1 MTARRFAARLGVTLL
16 LIASAVLAQRWY
28 GWNDALV
35 LGGIDAE
42 SYEAIALA
50 APAMPAATTER
61 LPFHHAQRWPGPYA
75 VGLLAGGLR
84 LDVREVFAWASGACL
99 LGAILLMQAAFMR
112 LGLSPWALAVCIA
125 LVVFH
130 YSFRFYLVAPGML
143 PDALF
148 ILGLALTLVGLA
160 GAKLPLLLA
169 GILLAGLARQSVL
182 LLLPGIAYWV
192 LRGETWTRRSKPAR
206 SLTILAAVAL
216 AVAVYIGT
224 GRIAEPFAD
233 PSNNLEAVTGLF
245 AWLAGPAFSGADLA
259 VFFGYAAIPL
269 LIPSAMLAADCW
281 HGHGAGAGVR
291 WTGETGAC
299 LLMAAAIVC
308 QPVLGGPAYTENG
321 NAMRL
326 AALALAP
333 LAFAV
338 GLRLK
343 ASGAAQIAPGR
354 ALAIIL
360 LLGAGSLHYN
370 YTVLGP
376 RTPAEFVLLQLTVA
390 VLSAWLLFRPG
401 VRT

>member
-1 MTARRFAARLGVTLL
+1 MTAQRFAAHLCVTLL
-16 LIASAVLAQRWY
+16 LIACAVLAQRWY

-35 LGGIDAE
+35 LGGIDAK
-42 SYEAIALA
+42 SYEAVALA
-50 APAMPAATTER
+50 APALPAAPAER
-61 LPFHHAQRWPGPYA
+61 LPFHHAQRWFGPYA

-84 LDVREVFAWASGACL
+84 LEVREVFAWASGACL

-112 LGLSPWALAVCIA
+112 LGLATSALAVCTA

-160 GAKLPLLLA
+160 GANLPLLLA

-224 GRIAEPFAD
+224 GRLAAPFAD

-245 AWLAGPAFSGADLA
+245 VWLAGPAFSGADLA

-269 LIPSAMLAADCW
+269 LIPSAMLAADCC
-281 HGHGAGAGVR
+281 HGRGVGAGAR
-291 WTGETGAC
+291 WTAETGAC
-299 LLMAAAIVC
+299 LLMAAAIVS
-308 QPVLGGPAYTENG
+308 QPLLGGPEYTENG

-333 LAFAV
+333 LALGVAS
-338 GLRLK
+338 RLK
-343 ASGAAQIAPGR
+343 ESGAAQISPSR

-376 RTPAEFVLLQLTVA
+376 RTPVEFVLLQLTVA
-390 VLSAWLLFRPG
+390 VLSAWLLFR
-401 VRT
+401 R